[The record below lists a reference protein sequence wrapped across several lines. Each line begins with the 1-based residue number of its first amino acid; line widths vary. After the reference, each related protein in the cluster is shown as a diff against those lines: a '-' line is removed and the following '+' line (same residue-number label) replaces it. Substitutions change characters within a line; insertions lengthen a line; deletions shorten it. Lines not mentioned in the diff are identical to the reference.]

1 MSDSTQKQWLDS
13 IAKYPTYLN
22 CTMSDLWKAIPAE
35 YSAAAA
41 NIKQLTEKYLA
52 TGSITGNVISKKSV
66 EQSVNPPTG
75 SDKVFN
81 GLDAITNEMK
91 LPIFAPT
98 YSGKKMKPSFDPTL
112 SWDLPDN
119 IFVTEQAEGTSNN
132 NR

>member
-1 MSDSTQKQWLDS
+1 MCLRG
-13 IAKYPTYLN
+13 
-22 CTMSDLWKAIPAE
+22 SDLWKAIPAE

-91 LPIFAPT
+91 
-98 YSGKKMKPSFDPTL
+98 
-112 SWDLPDN
+112 
-119 IFVTEQAEGTSNN
+119 
-132 NR
+132 